1 MENIK
6 TKHDD
11 IEKSVCF
18 KKRKSLS
25 EMSLEEL
32 WRLFPISL
40 TEHQVYWK
48 NWYRDEKD
56 NIEKILNQIETYRI
70 SHIGSTSIDIIWAKP
85 IIYILVEI
93 PRQYDMEEI
102 KKQLVGNGYICMSQS
117 FNRIS
122 FNKGYTDNGFAEK
135 VFHLHLRYTGDN
147 DELYFRDY
155 LIEHQ
160 DVARQYEELKLK
172 LWKKYQYNRDE
183 YTNAKTEFI
192 KEYTQKAK
200 KEYGKRYE

>member
-32 WRLFPISL
+32 WRLFPMSL

-85 IIYILVEI
+85 IIDILVEAGGGFGRI
-93 PRQYDMEEI
+93 AKILE
-102 KKQLVGNGYICMSQS
+102 KNGYLLMADEGGQM
-117 FNRIS
+117 S
-122 FNKGYTDNGFAEK
+122 FNKGYTENGFAEK
-135 VFHLHLRYTGDN
+135 VYHLHLRTAGDN

-155 LIEHQ
+155 LIDHPET
-160 DVARQYEELKLK
+160 AAEYERMKIR
-172 LWKKYQYNRDE
+172 LWKKYEHDRDGYTAAKNGFVSQY
-183 YTNAKTEFI
+183 TGLAKELYGNCYD
-192 KEYTQKAK
+192 KE
-200 KEYGKRYE
+200 

>member
-18 KKRKSLS
+18 KRRKSLS

-40 TEHQVYWK
+40 TEHRTNWK
-48 NWYRDEKD
+48 KWYCEEKN
-56 NIEKILNQIETYRI
+56 NIQEILKPDITYKI
-70 SHIGSTSIDIIWAKP
+70 SHIGSTAVDTIWAKP
-85 IIYILVEI
+85 IIDIMVEI
-93 PRQYDMEEI
+93 PKVNDMEEI
-102 KKQLVGNGYICMSQS
+102 KKQLVHNGYICMNQS

-135 VFHLHLRYTGDN
+135 VFHLHLRYAGDN

-200 KEYGKRYE
+200 REYGKRHQ